1 MKVSEIMS
9 RNPRTV
15 TAETPIHEAARMMKD
30 ENVGILPVVE
40 KGNKGKLVGVVTDRD
55 IAVRCVAK
63 GHDSSKCMVKEAMS
77 TDVKTCLDT
86 DTVDKL
92 MDTMGREQIRRVP
105 IIDERGS
112 LVGVVAQADI
122 VKKADDGKA
131 ERTVEKIS
139 KASGKHSQ

>member
-15 TAETPIHEAARMMKD
+15 TAETPIYEAARMMKD

-40 KGNKGKLVGVVTDRD
+40 KGNKVKLVGVVTDRD

-63 GHDSSKCMVKEAMS
+63 GHDSSKCFVKEAMS
-77 TDVKTCLDT
+77 VDVKTCLDT
-86 DTVDKL
+86 DTVDML

-105 IIDERGS
+105 IVDERGT

-139 KASGKHSQ
+139 KESGKHSQ